1 MSRLIKN
8 APPSDR
14 LRNALGLI
22 QRECLVTDCDKEA
35 ERLFNSPGFD
45 KGMKFEVLVTAWME
59 KDEKR
64 DSHSRWVES
73 LCRQVTEGARWRF
86 PPLIWELMQGI
97 NDNTWYAPTLTCV
110 RRVPN
115 QHMQFDIHFFE
126 FEVDDENKCAKVGI
140 PEG

>member
-1 MSRLIKN
+1 MKHVEANKERT
-8 APPSDR
+8 PSDR

-22 QRECLVTDCDKEA
+22 ERVCLVTDRDKEA
-35 ERLFNSPGFD
+35 ERLFNSPEFD
-45 KGMKFEVLVTAWME
+45 KGIKFEVLVTAWME

-73 LCRQVTEGARWRF
+73 LCRQVTEGARWRL

-115 QHMQFDIHFFE
+115 QHMQFDIYFFE
-126 FEVDDENKCAKVGI
+126 FEVE
-140 PEG
+140 